1 MVSVADFRD
10 IYEYNWRVLR
20 DYGEALAKLPEDELL
35 KNREA
40 THESLKNIFHHILSV
55 HDGWLNV
62 TAQGASADPVMREK
76 DFDEVRSMEPLRG
89 YLEKIIAKEKRFLAK
104 LTDKDLDRG
113 VQPEWKTRPHPL
125 RAALLQ
131 VTFEQAH
138 HTGELIALLWQI
150 DVEPPEMTWIDVRA
164 SGGGPPPRSRRR
176 PRLRSRPSPAPRAA
190 RILDRGRR
198 RSPRPGPRDR
208 HSRAGCHRPRSR
220 GPAPC
225 SGSARP
231 ARPPGNSRDIRFPRA
246 RRRPWAETRRTRA
259 RGARATPDSSGG
271 CGSGRRPM

>member
-1 MVSVADFRD
+1 MGHFSPAIVSFIKGARLPKDMPSIADFRD

-20 DYGEALAKLPEDELL
+20 DYAEALAKLPEDELL

-76 DFDEVRSMEPLRG
+76 DFDEIRTMEPLRG

-125 RAALLQ
+125 RDALMQ
-131 VTFEQAH
+131 VTLEQAH

-150 DVEPPEMTWIDVRA
+150 DVEPPEMTWIDVRLA
-164 SGGGPPPRSRRR
+164 MKS
-176 PRLRSRPSPAPRAA
+176 
-190 RILDRGRR
+190 D
-198 RSPRPGPRDR
+198 PGP
-208 HSRAGCHRPRSR
+208 S
-220 GPAPC
+220 
-225 SGSARP
+225 
-231 ARPPGNSRDIRFPRA
+231 
-246 RRRPWAETRRTRA
+246 
-259 RGARATPDSSGG
+259 
-271 CGSGRRPM
+271 